1 MESNVKLGIVTR
13 LGYGT
18 GHVLNDMTVTMWF
31 SYFLLFFHNVIQSS
45 DTNAG
50 LIIMIGQVVDGISSI
65 LVGIFS
71 DKDYDNWIYLHYGKR
86 KVMHFIS
93 VSKQSQINIFKCR
106 LVIKTMLP

>member
-1 MESNVKLGIVTR
+1 MESNAKLGIVTKV
-13 LGYGT
+13 GYGT

-65 LVGIFS
+65 LVGILS
-71 DKDYDNWIYLHYGKR
+71 DKDYDIWIYHHYGKR
-86 KVMHFIS
+86 NVINFI
-93 VSKQSQINIFKCR
+93 IFEIITNKYD
-106 LVIKTMLP
+106 